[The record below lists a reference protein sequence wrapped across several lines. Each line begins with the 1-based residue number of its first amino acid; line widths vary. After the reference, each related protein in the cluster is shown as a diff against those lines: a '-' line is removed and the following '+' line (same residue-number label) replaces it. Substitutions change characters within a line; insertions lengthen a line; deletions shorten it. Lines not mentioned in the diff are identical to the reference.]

1 MLKMTTP
8 RKNHLERIKM
18 IDIEECVH
26 GMGNPQHCVLCKGSS
41 LPNVYVTAGGMS
53 YHQTPNC
60 PNLIK
65 GQAKVENPA
74 PIETLPHGSEKVL
87 YKKPCKKCKPKIQ
100 GSQRKV
106 DQAKSKSKLSDLYSS
121 MPVLQRAEASGKDTK
136 AIARAKRKAKNQKA
150 NRMINYQLAIASK
163 AHKVGD
169 VDTVVEALNK
179 AMVLVPKRK
188 DKNGNYTWQ
197 STIDHIVKMARAFGV
212 SVKALP
218 DGGFYFK

>member
-1 MLKMTTP
+1 
-8 RKNHLERIKM
+8 M
-18 IDIEECVH
+18 IDSEECVH

-74 PIETLPHGSEKVL
+74 PIETVPHGSEKVL
-87 YKKPCKKCKPKIQ
+87 YKKPCKKCKPEVQ

-106 DQAKSKSKLSDLYSS
+106 NQAKLSDLHISTS
-121 MPVLQRAEASGKDTK
+121 VLQRFEASEKDAK
-136 AIARAKRKAKNQKA
+136 AIAKAKRKAKNQEA
-150 NRMINYQLAIASK
+150 NRAIKDQLAIATK

-179 AMVLVPKRK
+179 AMSLVPDRK

-197 STIDHIVKMARAFGV
+197 SRIDHILKKGRTFGI
-212 SVKALP
+212 SVKFSETWV
-218 DGGFYFK
+218 FYFK